1 VERAGAT
8 VALDQRQDGLL
19 AAEHVHLRAAL
30 VGSPQAGRQHRP
42 VAVNMSIVSDG
53 GLVAM
58 GLRRQLADTIG
69 RAFKVHVIRY
79 GKISVYVEQDYLRRF
94 LSDMKIDCVFDV
106 GANDGQY
113 AEMIRSLDYKGPI
126 ISFEPIPESAE
137 RLRAM
142 AARDSAWFVEEIAL
156 DDVERDAS
164 FNVMATSQFSSL
176 RAPNHSE
183 VEWLKADNSVSS
195 TVELRTARLDTYFEI
210 YREKLG
216 FRRPFLKMDT
226 QGNDLNVARGGAR
239 SLEAFV
245 GLQSELA
252 VMRLYDGQ
260 PTYREAI
267 DFYQS
272 RNFQLSAFVPNN
284 AGHFPQLVETDCIM
298 FNPAMVEL
306 QPR

>member
-1 VERAGAT
+1 
-8 VALDQRQDGLL
+8 
-19 AAEHVHLRAAL
+19 
-30 VGSPQAGRQHRP
+30 
-42 VAVNMSIVSDG
+42 
-53 GLVAM
+53 M
-58 GLRRQLADTIG
+58 GLRRRLADKIG
-69 RAFKVHVIRY
+69 RALKVHLIRY
-79 GKISVYVEQDYLRRF
+79 GKISIYVEQDYLRKF
-94 LSDMKIDCVFDV
+94 LSDMRIDCVFDV

-113 AEMIRSLDYKGPI
+113 ADMIRSLDYQGPI

-142 AARDSAWFVEEIAL
+142 AARDGAWFIEEVAL

-216 FRRPFLKMDT
+216 FSRPFLKMDT

-239 SLEAFV
+239 CLEAFV

-252 VMRLYDGQ
+252 VKRLYQDQ

-267 DFYQS
+267 DFYESQG
-272 RNFQLSAFVPNN
+272 FQLSAFVPNN
-284 AGHFPQLVETDCIM
+284 AGHFPQLIETDCIM
-298 FNPAMVEL
+298 FNPAMLEK
-306 QPR
+306 QPGAAETSRRS